1 MKMST
6 EEIWEEYAAKILAYF
21 KAKVRRDDLAE
32 DLRQEVFLRVH
43 DNHQQLNSEQKLGN
57 WLNVISRNVL
67 VDHWKAIGRES
78 KLTMDLDQNRAE
90 VEFTQAAIDCLG
102 GLILKLPI
110 EYSEPLRMSEL
121 NGMKQ
126 KEVAEKLGLSIS
138 GAKSRIQR
146 GRIML
151 RKSITTCCH
160 IELNRRNELVDGEC
174 LNPDCGCAQ

>member
-1 MKMST
+1 
-6 EEIWEEYAAKILAYF
+6 
-21 KAKVRRDDLAE
+21 
-32 DLRQEVFLRVH
+32 
-43 DNHQQLNSEQKLGN
+43 
-57 WLNVISRNVL
+57 
-67 VDHWKAIGRES
+67 
-78 KLTMDLDQNRAE
+78 
-90 VEFTQAAIDCLG
+90 
-102 GLILKLPI
+102 
-110 EYSEPLRMSEL
+110 
-121 NGMKQ
+121 MKQ